1 MNRFSKKLIPL
12 LLVVLLFVVGGCA
25 TIGKK
30 GDWVSLF
37 DGKSLKGW
45 KQLTGHAN
53 YYVEDDCIVG
63 SSVSEKVNSFL
74 CTEKHYGD
82 FILEFE
88 VKVDQ
93 GLNSGVQIRSNQ
105 FKDYKNGLVH
115 GYQVEIDPSER
126 AYSGGIYDEA
136 RRGWLNDLKDN
147 EEARK
152 AFINGQWNKYRVECI
167 GDSIKTWVN
176 GVPAADLVD
185 SMTLSGFIG
194 LQVHATQTKEPLRV
208 RWRNIRI
215 QDLGRHVW
223 KPLFDGK
230 NLKGWHAI
238 GGGQWKIVDG
248 VIEGSCTKSEEYHGL
263 LISDKCYDDFTIR
276 LKFKAVKGNSGFYF
290 RSDEVPEDKV
300 GVHGFQAEI
309 DDNQDVGGLYE
320 TRGRGWVVKPSAE
333 EVAKWFKPQEWNQMT
348 VSAHGGRIVVHVN
361 DQKTAEL
368 KDDPG
373 RLQGHLAFQ
382 LHGGQ
387 DAHVMLKDVE
397 ILMPAEL

>member
-12 LLVVLLFVVGGCA
+12 LLVVLLFAISGCA
-25 TIGKK
+25 TMNKK
-30 GDWVSLF
+30 DKWKSLF

-53 YYVEDDCIVG
+53 YYVEDDCIIG
-63 SSVSEKVNSFL
+63 SSVPEKVNSFL

-82 FILEFE
+82 FILELE
-88 VKVDQ
+88 LKVDQ

-115 GYQVEIDPSER
+115 SYQVEIDPSER

-238 GGGQWKIVDG
+238 GGGQWKVVDG
-248 VIEGSCTKSEEYHGL
+248 VIDGSCSKSEEYHGL
-263 LISDKCYDDFTIR
+263 LVSDCNYSDFTIR
-276 LKFKAVKGNSGFYF
+276 LNFKAVRGNSGFYF

-320 TRGRGWVVKPSAE
+320 TMGRGWVVKPSAE

-368 KDDPG
+368 KEDAG
-373 RLQGHLAFQ
+373 RPQGHLAFQ

-397 ILMPAEL
+397 ILTPAEL